1 MKRTSEKLLLTR
13 KLVVRTETIAL
24 LTPFQL
30 ARVAGGTCSEFG
42 TCNWPYSHFCVNE
55 YE

>member
-1 MKRTSEKLLLTR
+1 MKKISDKISLTR

-24 LTPFQL
+24 LTPLQL

-42 TCNWPYSHFCVNE
+42 TCNWPRSQDCWEV

>member
-1 MKRTSEKLLLTR
+1 MKKTSDKISLTR

-24 LTPFQL
+24 LTPLQL
-30 ARVAGGTCSEFG
+30 ARVAGGTCSDFG
-42 TCNWPYSHFCVNE
+42 TCLWPRSAYGLDG